1 MHTSAVFAAATV
13 EYKPA
18 TQVMQASSPAVE
30 YVPATHCMHV
40 AAVFAATVV
49 EYFPA
54 GQDVQMRSPPPVEP
68 EQLRV
73 WYFPAAHGGAQA

>member
-30 YVPATHCMHV
+30 YVPATHSMHV
-40 AAVFAATVV
+40 AAVLAATVV
-49 EYFPA
+49 EYLPA
-54 GQDVQMRSPPPVEP
+54 AQS
-68 EQLRV
+68 EQLV
-73 WYFPAAHGGAQA
+73 